1 MSKYQV
7 DETLLEELYRV
18 VRLEEGQNLK
28 SGKRSDTEMRK
39 LIQIEISKTVNKEG
53 NL

>member
-7 DETLLEELYRV
+7 DEKLLEELYRV

-28 SGKRSDTEMRK
+28 SGKRSDMEMIK
-39 LIQIEISKTVNKEG
+39 LIRTEISKTVNKEG
-53 NL
+53 NQ